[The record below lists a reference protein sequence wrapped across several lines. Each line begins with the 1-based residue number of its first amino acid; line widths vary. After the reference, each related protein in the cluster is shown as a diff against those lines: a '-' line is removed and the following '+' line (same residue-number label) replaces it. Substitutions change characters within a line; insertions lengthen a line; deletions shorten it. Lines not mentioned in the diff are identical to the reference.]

1 MKLYVTRHGETT
13 WNVEWRVSGVTD
25 VELTD
30 RGREQ
35 ANGLARV
42 LKNEKIDL
50 IIVSPLKRARHTAEI
65 INRECNAPVIID
77 DRLTEQN
84 YGIYE
89 GAHRKSEGFLE
100 NKRRFAFKYPGGES
114 MMQVGYRVYSLLN
127 EIKEK
132 YGDRKVLLVTHGG
145 VCRIIKTYFEDMT
158 NEEFF
163 EYSQDNCGLAI
174 YDL

>member
-65 INRECNAPVIID
+65 I
-77 DRLTEQN
+77 
-84 YGIYE
+84 
-89 GAHRKSEGFLE
+89 S
-100 NKRRFAFKYPGGES
+100 
-114 MMQVGYRVYSLLN
+114 
-127 EIKEK
+127 
-132 YGDRKVLLVTHGG
+132 
-145 VCRIIKTYFEDMT
+145 
-158 NEEFF
+158 
-163 EYSQDNCGLAI
+163 
-174 YDL
+174 